1 MQIRIDQ
8 ALTDKRLLGAA
19 LGDAATWQT
28 WKTALKAAFGLELN
42 REEARAFASVAGSR
56 KPPSVRVRELWCII
70 GRRGGKS
77 RMAAAVAVYC
87 AAFVKRKLAPGEIG
101 MVLVLAASTAQARTV
116 FEYIR
121 GFLDNSPAL
130 RKEVLNANQT
140 EITLRNGVV
149 IGVHSNSFRT
159 IRGRTIVAAIFD
171 EVSFW
176 RDEASAVPDT
186 EVYRAVMPSLST
198 CNGMLIGISTPY
210 RKTGLL
216 YQKHRDHWS
225 VDGDGVLVVQGST
238 STFNC
243 TLSEETINTQRLTD
257 PTAAISEWD
266 AMFRDDIGALF
277 DDVVIDRAIDYG
289 RPLELPPL
297 PAGKAFYRG
306 FVDASGGVG
315 KDSYTLA
322 IAHKEN
328 ERFVVDLVRGT
339 RGAFDPQTVT
349 EQYAALLKEYRIG
362 AVVGDHY
369 AAEWVKS
376 TWSRCNITY
385 TRSDLPKSAIYLE
398 VVPLFTRALVSL
410 PDHAALIRELRLLE
424 RRTHRGGKDSVD
436 HPKNGHDDLAN
447 SCAGVLRQ
455 LSSRL
460 GSYSL
465 DGFQDDFVDLDDPN
479 RNKAPPYAPM
489 TTTDWQRQRLAAYV
503 LSEGLLQH
511 D

>member
-8 ALTDKRLLGAA
+8 ALIDKRLLGAA
-19 LGDAATWQT
+19 LGDTATWQT
-28 WKTALKAAFGLELN
+28 WRAALKAAFGLELN
-42 REEARAFASVAGSR
+42 REEVRTFASIAGSR
-56 KPPSVRVRELWCII
+56 KPPTQRVRELWAIV

-87 AAFVKRKLAPGEIG
+87 AAFVKHRLAAGEIG

-140 EITLRNGVV
+140 EITLRNGIV

-176 RDEASAVPDT
+176 RDEQSAVPDV
-186 EVYRAVMPSLST
+186 EVYRAVMPSLAT

-225 VDGDGVLVVQGST
+225 VDGDEVLVVQGST
-238 STFNC
+238 QIFNT
-243 TLSEETINTQRLTD
+243 TLSEDTINTQRLTD
-257 PTAAISEWD
+257 PAAAVSEWD
-266 AMFRDDIGALF
+266 ALFRDDMGALF
-277 DDVVIDRAIDYG
+277 DDAVLDRAIESG

-297 PAGKAFYRG
+297 QRAFYRG

-322 IAHKEN
+322 IAHKEGEN
-328 ERFVVDLVRGT
+328 FVVDLVRGT
-339 RGAFDPQTVT
+339 KGAFDPQTVT
-349 EQYAALLKEYRIG
+349 EQYAATLKEYRIG
-362 AVVGDHY
+362 AVIGDFY
-369 AAEWVKS
+369 GAEWVAS
-376 TWSRCNITY
+376 AWRRCNVTY

-398 VVPLFTRALVSL
+398 CVPLFTRGLVRL

-447 SCAGVLRQ
+447 SVCGVLRQ

-465 DGFQDDFVDLDDPN
+465 DGFQDVLLISTLPI
-479 RNKAPPYAPM
+479 APKWRHPRLTAPQ
-489 TTTDWQRQRLAAYV
+489 TGNASGWRHT
-503 LSEGLLQH
+503 
-511 D
+511 